1 MVGEIRTMVA
11 LGWGFR
17 NSPKGGKKELSGRI
31 EMSDDLLWVAGTQ
44 VYMIA
49 KIH

>member
-1 MVGEIRTMVA
+1 MEVERKS
-11 LGWGFR
+11 L
-17 NSPKGGKKELSGRI
+17 KGGKKELSGTI
-31 EMSDDLLWVAGTQ
+31 EMSCDLFWVAGTQ